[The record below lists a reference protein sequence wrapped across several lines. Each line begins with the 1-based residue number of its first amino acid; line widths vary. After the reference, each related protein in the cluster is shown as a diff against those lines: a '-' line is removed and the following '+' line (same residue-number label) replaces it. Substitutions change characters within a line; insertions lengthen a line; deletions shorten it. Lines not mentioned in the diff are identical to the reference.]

1 MGVPSERDI
10 MSLFEIGKSNNSS
23 TMSEIAQYFGIDS
36 AAMMAT
42 DLSDIDNIG
51 LHLQVLRKTDR
62 MNVSYIH
69 GHIIHFALE
78 QYMRTNPDLSE
89 FNIFETGTA
98 RGFSSVVMAHTLN
111 KNGKSGIIN
120 TFDIKHQDAKSEGDC
135 LCAAMNSRKVSAME
149 CLAPFK
155 DLVTK
160 YIKFNVGD
168 SNKILKTR
176 QSERIHFAFLD
187 GDHRYSAL
195 LLELTYVDKYQQSGD
210 VIVVDDYSID
220 ELKRATDEFLERG
233 AYAFHVLCG
242 KVGNKTRQ
250 YVHLVKK

>member
-1 MGVPSERDI
+1 
-10 MSLFEIGKSNNSS
+10 
-23 TMSEIAQYFGIDS
+23 
-36 AAMMAT
+36 
-42 DLSDIDNIG
+42 
-51 LHLQVLRKTDR
+51 
-62 MNVSYIH
+62 
-69 GHIIHFALE
+69 
-78 QYMRTNPDLSE
+78 
-89 FNIFETGTA
+89 
-98 RGFSSVVMAHTLN
+98 
-111 KNGKSGIIN
+111 
-120 TFDIKHQDAKSEGDC
+120 
-135 LCAAMNSRKVSAME
+135 MNSRKVSAME

-195 LLELTYVDKYQQSGD
+195 LLELMYVDKYQQSGD

-233 AYAFHVLCG
+233 TYAFHVLHG
-242 KVGNKTRQ
+242 KVGHKTRQ